1 MSKVK
6 INYKSGHSEILE
18 VDEFTVTFGSE
29 MTLNWKM
36 AEKSHLRPLF
46 VNPAEIESIWEIRSS

>member
-18 VDEFTVTFGSE
+18 VDEFTVTFGSD
-29 MTLNWKM
+29 MTLN
-36 AEKSHLRPLF
+36 
-46 VNPAEIESIWEIRSS
+46 

>member
-18 VDEFTVTFGSE
+18 VDEFKVTFGSE
-29 MTLNWKM
+29 MALNWKM
-36 AEKSHLRPLF
+36 AEKSRLRPLF
-46 VNPAEIESIWEIRSS
+46 INPAEIESIWEMFSK